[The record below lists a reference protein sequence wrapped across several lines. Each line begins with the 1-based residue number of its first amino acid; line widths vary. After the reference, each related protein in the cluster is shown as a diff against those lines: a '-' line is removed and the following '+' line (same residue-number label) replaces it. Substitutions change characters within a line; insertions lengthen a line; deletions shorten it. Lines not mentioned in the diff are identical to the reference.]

1 MQTGM
6 GRELGWISSRNPLR
20 LAPVKRLAPQAVL
33 GVERTSSAL
42 SGVSVDR
49 GSTTVLFI
57 VPTQMTTGINRFCV
71 ARSDDTLPE
80 SSGEVVSLNRP
91 PGMNGI

>member
-1 MQTGM
+1 M

-20 LAPVKRLAPQAVL
+20 LAPVKRLAPQDVL